1 VAAYQG
7 CAIGIDEVGH
17 EAAVEMIAQALVP
30 VFVLILIGYLF
41 RRLQFPGDSF
51 WLQAERFSYYVLFPA
66 MLIFKLGQARVPVS
80 AYSDVFLLVL
90 AMLGVMTLALLIAQL
105 FFRWPGAVFSS
116 VYQGG
121 IRFNSFVAIA
131 TAGMLLGDDG
141 LSTMAIIIAV
151 KIPLINLLCIL
162 MFSLAVGQDGANSLR
177 WRPVAYAIIT
187 NPLIIGSVVGAL
199 WGYFR
204 IGFHP
209 LLAGVLSPLS
219 DLALPLGLMTVGAG
233 LQLKALRGTSLP
245 FLVASSLKLAGFPLM
260 TAGLVLAMGL
270 GGTIAQASI
279 LLATLPTAT
288 SSYILARQLGGD
300 APLMAGIISG
310 QTLFAI
316 ISIPLFLGL
325 LW

>member
-1 VAAYQG
+1 MGV
-7 CAIGIDEVGH
+7 
-17 EAAVEMIAQALVP
+17 MAQALVP
-30 VFVLILIGYLF
+30 VFLLILIGYLF
-41 RRLQFPGDSF
+41 KRFQFPGDSF

-80 AYSDVFLLVL
+80 AYSDVILLVL
-90 AMLGVMTLALLIAQL
+90 AMLAAMTLALIAAQWV
-105 FFRWPGAVFSS
+105 FRWPGPVFSS

-121 IRFNSFVAIA
+121 IRFNAFVAIA

-141 LSTMAIIIAV
+141 LSTMAIVIAV

-162 MFSLAVGQDGANSLR
+162 MFSVAVGQGGNVR
-177 WRPVAYAIIT
+177 WRPVARAIIT
-187 NPLIIGSVVGAL
+187 NPLILGSIIGAL

-204 IGFHP
+204 IGFNP
-209 LLAGVLSPLS
+209 LLAGVLGPLS

-245 FLVASSLKLAGFPLM
+245 FLVSSGLKLIGFPLM
-260 TAGLVLAMGL
+260 TAGLALALGL
-270 GGTIAQASI
+270 SGTIVQASI

-300 APLMAGIISG
+300 APLMAAIVSG
-310 QTLFAI
+310 QTLLAVI
-316 ISIPLFLGL
+316 TIPLILGA

>member
-1 VAAYQG
+1 MTMV
-7 CAIGIDEVGH
+7 
-17 EAAVEMIAQALVP
+17 AQALVP
-30 VFVLILIGYLF
+30 VFILILIGYVF

-66 MLIFKLGQARVPVS
+66 MLVFKLGNATVPVS
-80 AYSDVFLLVL
+80 MYGDVIALTVLMLV
-90 AMLGVMTLALLIAQL
+90 AMTLALMLVQ
-105 FFRWPGAVFSS
+105 WVFSWQGPVFAS

-121 IRFNSFVAIA
+121 IRFNAFVAIA
-131 TAGMLLGDDG
+131 TAGMLLGDGG
-141 LSTMAIIIAV
+141 LSAMAIIIAV
-151 KIPLINLLCIL
+151 KIPLINLMCIL
-162 MFSLAVGQDGANSLR
+162 MFSIAVGQEGGVR
-177 WRPVAYAIIT
+177 WRSVARTIAT

-209 LLAGVLSPLS
+209 LLAGVLAPLS

-233 LQLKALRGTSLP
+233 LQLKALRGMSMP
-245 FLVASSLKLAGFPLM
+245 FLAASGLKLIGFPLM
-260 TAGLVLAMGL
+260 TAGLCLALDISGVLA
-270 GGTIAQASI
+270 QAAI

-300 APLMAGIISG
+300 ATLMAGVISG
-310 QTLFAI
+310 QTLLAI
-316 ISIPLFLGL
+316 ATIPLMLGL